1 MSTERLTSKTSALE
15 LFTHIPRFRLLNLN
29 TPVERLD
36 RLSRAIP
43 VRDDSEKTDRVLFW
57 HTGGVLTLL

>member
-29 TPVERLD
+29 TPVERFD

-43 VRDDSEKTDRVLFW
+43 VRDDSEKPIASSSGTPAAC
-57 HTGGVLTLL
+57 